1 MTSDVEIQPE
11 TGPSGSSPAPV
22 TPASPVSPVSSGSP
36 VPSTWATLRSLLLR
50 LHFYA
55 GILVAPFLLVA
66 ATTGLLY
73 AASFQLE
80 KVVHSH
86 ELTVPVPAGQQ
97 KLPLARQVAAATT
110 AHPGGTIGAVWTY
123 DEPDATTRV
132 LFNDPGLPESVRT
145 AVFVD
150 PYTAQVRGT
159 LESYGGSGALPVRT
173 WISQLHRHL
182 HLGEPGRVYSEMA
195 ASWLWLVGLGGLVLW
210 LTRRRRAGQ
219 RLRRLVAPERGAR
232 GQRKTLSWH
241 GSVGLWA
248 LVGLLALS
256 ATGLTWSKYAGANVD
271 VIQRAIGWGTPSMP
285 VSGGHGDHG
294 GGAGGDAGA
303 APAADPDRVVQAAAG
318 KGLSGPMEIVWP
330 AEAGDPY
337 VVKETDRL
345 WPQRNDQVAVDAASG
360 QAVAE
365 LRFDDFPIGAKLTR
379 WGIDGHMGVL
389 FGLANQ
395 ILLGVLALALISV
408 IVWGY
413 RMWWLRRPTRGFGVP
428 YERGGLRR
436 LPLAVALP
444 LAAVAIAV
452 GVFLPLLGVSLLAF
466 LVVDVVLARV
476 AASRA
481 KKRDAEGPGEPGD
494 SGDSGEPGES
504 DEPSET
510 GESGKSE
517 AGVSG

>member
-1 MTSDVEIQPE
+1 MTSDVEIQPG
-11 TGPSGSSPAPV
+11 TGPSGPSPAPV
-22 TPASPVSPVSSGSP
+22 PPVTSGSP

-97 KLPLARQVAAATT
+97 KLPLARQVAAATA

-132 LFNDPGLPESVRT
+132 LFDDPGLAESIRT

-150 PYTAQVRGT
+150 PYTAQVRGS
-159 LESYGGSGALPVRT
+159 LESYGSSGALPVRT

-195 ASWLWLVGLGGLVLW
+195 ASWLWLVALGGLVLW
-210 LTRRRRAGQ
+210 LTRRRRAGR
-219 RLRRLVAPERGAR
+219 RLRRLVTPERGAR
-232 GQRKTLSWH
+232 GRRKTLSWH

-256 ATGLTWSKYAGANVD
+256 ATGLTWSKYAGVNVD

-294 GGAGGDAGA
+294 GHAGGDAGA
-303 APAADPDRVVQAAAG
+303 APAADVDQVVRAAAG
-318 KGLSGPMEIVWP
+318 KGLSGPLEIVWP
-330 AEAGDPY
+330 AETGDPY

-345 WPQRNDQVAVDAASG
+345 WPQRNDQVAVDAAGG

-389 FGLANQ
+389 FGLVNQ
-395 ILLGVLALALISV
+395 ILLAALAVALISV

-436 LPLAVALP
+436 LPLAVVLP
-444 LAAVAIAV
+444 LAAVAVAV
-452 GVFLPLLGVSLLAF
+452 GVFLPLLGISLLAF

-481 KKRDAEGPGEPGD
+481 EKPETGGPGEHGKSD
-494 SGDSGEPGES
+494 ENGKSDEPGEAGEP
-504 DEPSET
+504 DEP
-510 GESGKSE
+510 GEPSRSG